1 MKVMYNAT
9 KSPQQFAGYHLV
21 SLMYVSDESEEKEES
36 MTLRRTIL
44 MILNRRNPRTPTK
57 RRI

>member
-1 MKVMYNAT
+1 
-9 KSPQQFAGYHLV
+9 
-21 SLMYVSDESEEKEES
+21 

-57 RRI
+57 RRIWWLQWRLLEDPASEGWHEWPLRAQLQGDEASCR

>member
-1 MKVMYNAT
+1 
-9 KSPQQFAGYHLV
+9 
-21 SLMYVSDESEEKEES
+21 MYVSDESEDKEES